1 MAHKLTTGRAGGVSS
16 MRDASTVMAG
26 VRTVATREGEK
37 MITST
42 TESTRT
48 GRALAVVAVVAL
60 AMTALPATSDA
71 TAKLWL
77 YPDTDDPRMGGHVVE
92 EATFT
97 LIVENVGA
105 GGGKDADN
113 TAYETELIV
122 SVNDL
127 SLLVS
132 IMLDGD
138 PVVIDSYGVP
148 EMPCTFRSIP
158 PHGRYPSDFGT
169 EALGDIAEGDEV
181 ALEVEIEGSPGLEV
195 HFDAVAYGQKERKES
210 VECYDVVNPSGHH
223 VTAIVPEEAEPDC
236 PDVSIEKSTT
246 TTGVEVGDEVEYL
259 IVVETSAECGDL
271 TEVQVTENIPM
282 VEPED
287 DGDPVPAFEIIAAEP
302 PPIGLLT
309 DDPLVWD
316 FGTVPAGEPR
326 EIMLTVLFNEPLA
339 AGERVEN
346 TACVSAAEL
355 DEPICS
361 SARVAVGETP
371 ADETVG
377 GAGFWCNRMRLALA
391 GIPGAS
397 YSVEELEALLAD
409 VDVLSDVFFD
419 VVDVNT
425 AEAAQGV
432 LCSPRGAPPGEKL
445 QRQLLALWL
454 NVVSERIGVDVP
466 LADLCPGDEHMPDD
480 VDEGIVTVG
489 DALAAAEAALL
500 ADDPPAERAE
510 LLHLMELL
518 DFINN
523 ASVAGED
530 GCPSDES
537 ESLRARR
544 GFGHRRVH

>member
-1 MAHKLTTGRAGGVSS
+1 M
-16 MRDASTVMAG
+16 
-26 VRTVATREGEK
+26 
-37 MITST
+37 
-42 TESTRT
+42 
-48 GRALAVVAVVAL
+48 AVVAVVAL

-77 YPDTDDPRMGGHVVE
+77 YPDNDDPRRGGHVVE

-97 LIVENVGA
+97 LIVENVG

-122 SVNDL
+122 AVNDL
-127 SLLVS
+127 SLLGS
-132 IMLDGD
+132 IMLDGT

-158 PHGRYPSDFGT
+158 PHGKYPSDFGT
-169 EALGDIAEGDEV
+169 LALGDIAEGDAV
-181 ALEVEIEGSPGLEV
+181 VIEVEIDGSPGLEV
-195 HFDAVAYGQKERKES
+195 HFDAVAYGQKEKKES
-210 VECYDVVNPSGHH
+210 FVCYDVVNPSGHH
-223 VTAIVPEEAEPDC
+223 VTAIVPDEVEPDC

-246 TTGVEVGDEVEYL
+246 TTGVEVGDELEYL

-287 DGDPVPAFEIIAAEP
+287 DGDPVPAFEIIAADP

-316 FGTVPAGEPR
+316 FGTVPAGETR

-371 ADETVG
+371 ADEKVG
-377 GAGFWCNRMRLALA
+377 GAGFWCNRMRLALE

-397 YSVEELEALLAD
+397 YSVEELEALLAE
-409 VDVLSDVFFD
+409 VDLLSDVFFD
-419 VVDVNT
+419 LVDVST

-432 LCSPRGAPPGEKL
+432 LCSPRGAPPEEKL

-454 NVVSERIGVDVP
+454 NVVSERIGVDVL
-466 LADLCPGDEHMPDD
+466 LADLCPGDERMPEG
-480 VDEGIVTVG
+480 VDEAIVTVG
-489 DALAAAEAALL
+489 DALAAAEEALL
-500 ADDPPAERAE
+500 ADPPAERAD

-523 ASVAGED
+523 SSMVGED
-530 GCPSDES
+530 GCPADES
-537 ESLRARR
+537 ESHRARR
-544 GFGHRRVH
+544 GFGHRRHF